1 MLISEH
7 SQIFFPISHQRS
19 KPYYDNEELLSICYR
34 CSTTHPLHN
43 PKGGNRCSNCGQP
56 FVHSFVSFEIL
67 PLVEFALEDG
77 ISDAEALGLIESASG
92 PPRENGGSGHVSN
105 GGGTDVMTMDDGSGE
120 ENLDPFSNTRL
131 FSFQQDGVGG
141 VGGDLFQPVVV
152 GRAALSAM
160 QPGDVVVFK

>member
-1 MLISEH
+1 M
-7 SQIFFPISHQRS
+7 
-19 KPYYDNEELLSICYR
+19 
-34 CSTTHPLHN
+34 
-43 PKGGNRCSNCGQP
+43 
-56 FVHSFVSFEIL
+56 HSFVSFEIL
-67 PLVEFALEDG
+67 PLVEFALEEG

-92 PPRENGGSGHVSN
+92 PPRENGVSNHVSN
-105 GGGTDVMTMDDGSGE
+105 GGGPDVMTLDDGSGE